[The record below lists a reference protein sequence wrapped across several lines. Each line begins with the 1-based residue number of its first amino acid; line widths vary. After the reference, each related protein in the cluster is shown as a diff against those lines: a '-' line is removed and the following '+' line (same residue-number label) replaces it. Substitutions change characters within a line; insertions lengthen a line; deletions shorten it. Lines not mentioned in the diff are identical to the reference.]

1 MSEHVEER
9 LAILEAEVAQLKQQL
24 AVKTSDNSPWWDK
37 IVGSFANDPA
47 YDEAMKLGREY
58 RQSLRANSLETDD
71 R

>member
-24 AVKTSDNSPWWDK
+24 AVKTSDNAPWWNK

-58 RQSLRANSLETDD
+58 RQSLRPNSVETDGQ
-71 R
+71 

>member
-1 MSEHVEER
+1 MSEQVEER

-47 YDEAMKLGREY
+47 YEEAMKLGREY
-58 RQSLRANSLETDD
+58 RQSLRANSAEADGQ
-71 R
+71 

>member
-1 MSEHVEER
+1 MSEQVEER

-47 YDEAMKLGREY
+47 YEEAMKLGREY
-58 RQSLRANSLETDD
+58 RQSLRANSAEADD
-71 R
+71 Q